1 MYKLNMTR
9 RAIGTAAIVL
19 FFATAAQA
27 QQQGRIRG
35 QVEKVDGA
43 TYVLK
48 ARDGTTLNVKL
59 ADDARV
65 SALEKASLA
74 DIKNDT
80 FIGIA
85 GMPKPDDS
93 IEAFSIH
100 IFLPAQRGV
109 VPDRHG
115 PWDARPNST
124 MTNAYVTSMVKEKD
138 GERSDGEIQGRRK
151 EGHCHAADRHCRSG
165 AGQERRDQGGD
176 SDHHFRL
183 GQAAGWLGAGE
194 DAVYRP
200 QRDAGDVM
208 FKGIFATIIVVAA
221 AAGAFAQQPAA
232 VRVVGAVENFDGH
245 VLAVKSEKL
254 GEVKIN
260 LTADATVFGVT
271 EATIADIKPG
281 AYIGVGAT
289 PQPDGSQRAIQV
301 TVLAESQR
309 GLSEGHR
316 PWDARPNSTMTNGT
330 VDQTVASVDGRV
342 VIVKYK
348 DGEKKIIVPPDA
360 RILAYQA
367 GDKSELKP
375 GAHIAIVRAIKKPD
389 GSLETNRV
397 NVGRGEVV
405 PQ

>member
-1 MYKLNMTR
+1 
-9 RAIGTAAIVL
+9 
-19 FFATAAQA
+19 
-27 QQQGRIRG
+27 
-35 QVEKVDGA
+35 
-43 TYVLK
+43 
-48 ARDGTTLNVKL
+48 
-59 ADDARV
+59 
-65 SALEKASLA
+65 
-74 DIKNDT
+74 
-80 FIGIA
+80 
-85 GMPKPDDS
+85 
-93 IEAFSIH
+93 
-100 IFLPAQRGV
+100 
-109 VPDRHG
+109 
-115 PWDARPNST
+115 
-124 MTNAYVTSMVKEKD
+124 
-138 GERSDGEIQGRRK
+138 
-151 EGHCHAADRHCRSG
+151 
-165 AGQERRDQGGD
+165 
-176 SDHHFRL
+176 
-183 GQAAGWLGAGE
+183 
-194 DAVYRP
+194 
-200 QRDAGDVM
+200 M

-221 AAGAFAQQPAA
+221 ASGAFAQQPAA
-232 VRVVGAVENFDGH
+232 VRVVGAVESFDGN
-245 VLAVKSEKL
+245 VLSVKSEKL

-289 PQPDGSQRAIQV
+289 PQPDGSLRAVQV